1 MSGFVLEALK
11 RYLVLQLIESTSM
24 QSSTN
29 TMSDINK
36 NALQTAETMR
46 GITDM
51 FGMKTTP
58 QPSPIVDPFNIQ
70 QQGQGFQNPFEHQ
83 QSQQQQG
90 YSNEQVIAL
99 VTDMQKQLI
108 EIQKQTFDGLHAIYN
123 ALKEI
128 TLSAQNTQAQNTNGP
143 IDGVPLK

>member
-11 RYLVLQLIESTSM
+11 RYLVIQLIENTSM

-36 NALQTAETMR
+36 NALQTAETMK
-46 GITDM
+46 GISEM
-51 FGMKTTP
+51 FGSRTAPPP
-58 QPSPIVDPFNIQ
+58 QQSPIVDPFGQTQ
-70 QQGQGFQNPFEHQ
+70 QQGFTNPFEPQ
-83 QSQQQQG
+83 QEPG

-99 VTDMQKQLI
+99 VSDMQKQLI
-108 EIQKQTFDGLHAIYN
+108 EIQKQIFDRLHAIYN

-128 TLSAQNTQAQNTNGP
+128 TIHHQSVNQDSRIDDTP
-143 IDGVPLK
+143 IGKGIS

>member
-11 RYLVLQLIESTSM
+11 RYLVIQLIENTSM

-36 NALQTAETMR
+36 NALQTAETMK
-46 GITDM
+46 GISEM
-51 FGMKTTP
+51 FGSRTAPP
-58 QPSPIVDPFNIQ
+58 QPTTPIVDPFTQ
-70 QQGQGFQNPFEHQ
+70 PQGFVNPFEPK
-83 QSQQQQG
+83 QQQQG
-90 YSNEQVIAL
+90 YSNEQVVQL
-99 VTDMQKQLI
+99 VSDMQKQLI

-128 TLSAQNTQAQNTNGP
+128 TLHYQSSNQDSRIDDTP
-143 IDGVPLK
+143 IGKGIS